1 MKGLKKGLFSAFVF
15 LMILSLAA
23 CGGNAA
29 PTNTGTTGEQENE
42 GGNAGGG
49 SEVVTIGYS
58 GPLSGGAAFYG
69 KNVQSG
75 LELAI
80 EEINNAG
87 GIEVGGKKV
96 TFKLESLDDKYQPSE
111 TAANAK
117 RLAQEFK
124 APVVFIP
131 HSGGIFAA
139 QQFNEQD
146 KFLIAAYTSEP
157 KITETGNKLT
167 MRIPPKYDGYIEP
180 FIKYQMERF
189 GKKVALVPGTHAYAK
204 DWTAL
209 FKPAWEAAGGEVVAE
224 NPMDYNTETDF
235 TSGVS
240 KALSKKPDVLFVGG
254 PSEPTAMVVK
264 AAREQGFK
272 GGFAIMDQAKL
283 EEMAAVLGGYEP
295 LEGAIGTLPLIL
307 SDAPGVKGFVEKYK
321 SKYNKDPGSE
331 AGLNYM
337 AMFIIAKAMEIAGTT
352 TDAEAIRSHIQEA
365 IDNLDDAHRLYYITG
380 IDDAGGLVHDVRI
393 AAVEN
398 GQVKAIPINK

>member
-1 MKGLKKGLFSAFVF
+1 
-15 LMILSLAA
+15 
-23 CGGNAA
+23 
-29 PTNTGTTGEQENE
+29 
-42 GGNAGGG
+42 
-49 SEVVTIGYS
+49 
-58 GPLSGGAAFYG
+58 
-69 KNVQSG
+69 
-75 LELAI
+75 
-80 EEINNAG
+80 
-87 GIEVGGKKV
+87 
-96 TFKLESLDDKYQPSE
+96 
-111 TAANAK
+111 
-117 RLAQEFK
+117 
-124 APVVFIP
+124 
-131 HSGGIFAA
+131 
-139 QQFNEQD
+139 
-146 KFLIAAYTSEP
+146 
-157 KITETGNKLT
+157 
-167 MRIPPKYDGYIEP
+167 
-180 FIKYQMERF
+180 
-189 GKKVALVPGTHAYAK
+189 
-204 DWTAL
+204 
-209 FKPAWEAAGGEVVAE
+209 
-224 NPMDYNTETDF
+224 MDYNTETDF

-337 AMFIIAKAMEIAGTT
+337 AMFIIAKAMEAAGTT
-352 TDAEAIRSHIQEA
+352 TDAEAIHSHIQEA

>member
-1 MKGLKKGLFSAFVF
+1 MKDFKKAIFSLFIF
-15 LMILSLAA
+15 LMMLALVA
-23 CGGNAA
+23 CGAA
-29 PTNTGTTGEQENE
+29 STNTSNSTGEQENQ
-42 GGNAGGG
+42 GGGDSGG

-75 LELAI
+75 LLMAI

-87 GIEVGGKKV
+87 GIQVGDKKV

-117 RLAQEFK
+117 RLVQEFK
-124 APVVFIP
+124 APIVFIP
-131 HSGGIFAA
+131 HSGGIMAV

-146 KFLIAAYTSEP
+146 KFIIGAYTSEP
-157 KITETGNKLT
+157 KVTDTGNKLT

-240 KALSKKPDVLFVGG
+240 NALSKNPDVLFVGG
-254 PSEPTAMVVK
+254 ASEPTALVIK

-307 SDAPGVKGFVEKYK
+307 SDAPGVAGFVEKYK

-337 AMFIIAKAMEIAGTT
+337 AMNIIARAMAAAGTT
-352 TDAEAIRSHIQEA
+352 TDVEAIHSHIQDA

-398 GQVKAIPINK
+398 GEVKAIPIE